1 MCFSGLRENDIAKL
15 RVQLMVYMF
24 LAGPLLE
31 SVLRHCKQSTQ
42 PDLNNRDLSDKSA
55 HNYNMYNLQ

>member
-1 MCFSGLRENDIAKL
+1 MCFSGLRENGIAKL

-31 SVLRHCKQSTQ
+31 SVLRHCIRCVT
-42 PDLNNRDLSDKSA
+42 KSEVTPYMV
-55 HNYNMYNLQ
+55 YNPLGKRK